1 MLVSKISF
9 RDWRNIPGCEVP
21 LTGGIN
27 VLWGMNAQGKSNIL
41 EGIYYF
47 ARGRSFRGAKEREMI
62 RFGCDFASAELKFRR
77 DGYENDTVL
86 EAILPAAGKKRLLRN
101 GAPLSSASEMMG
113 NFRAV
118 LFCPANLTIVTGGP
132 LERRTFLDIA
142 LSQISGAYLTY
153 VRRYTKVL
161 TERNALIKRA
171 QNGEYVSKEEWEVYA
186 EVLAECGAWIA
197 AYRNEY
203 IGYIS
208 EAVARYFAEMTGG
221 REVPVLEYKSHAMYD
236 GIPAPLSTS
245 GIPDKSG
252 LHEKLTANLDR
263 ETAAGVTL
271 WGVHKDDLIIGLNG
285 REAKLYASQ
294 GQQRSLVLSLKL
306 AEAEIA
312 NRLGGEYPVILLDDV
327 FSELDESRRRYIL
340 ETLGSPDENS
350 PRQIIVTSCE
360 PDVIP
365 GNQAEFVNFVNVSGG
380 GVRTEKSD
388 DGNEPDE
395 SGENAEN

>member
-1 MLVSKISF
+1 MLVSQISF
-9 RDWRNIPGCEVP
+9 RDWRNIPSCSVP
-21 LTGGIN
+21 LYNGIN

-47 ARGRSFRGAKEREMI
+47 ARGKSFRGAKEREMI

-86 EAILPAAGKKRLLRN
+86 EAIVPAIGKKRLTRN

-113 NFRAV
+113 NFRSV

-142 LSQISGAYLTY
+142 LSQLSGTYLTC
-153 VRRYTKVL
+153 VRRYAKVL
-161 TERNALIKRA
+161 VERNALIKHA
-171 QNGEYVSKEEWEVYA
+171 QNGESVSREEWEVYA

-203 IGYIS
+203 VSYLS
-208 EAVARYFAEMTGG
+208 DAVVRYFAEMTGG
-221 REVPVLEYKSHAMYD
+221 REVPTLEYKSHAMYE
-236 GIPAPLSTS
+236 GIPAPLFTS
-245 GIPDKSG
+245 ASPDKS
-252 LHEKLTANLDR
+252 LLYDKLTQNLDR
-263 ETAAGVTL
+263 EIAAGVTL
-271 WGVHKDDLIIGLNG
+271 WGTHKDDVIITLNG
-285 REAKLYASQ
+285 REAKLFASQ
-294 GQQRSLVLSLKL
+294 GQQRSIVLSLKL

-312 NRLGGEYPVILLDDV
+312 NRIGGEYPVILLDDV

-340 ETLGSPDENS
+340 ETLGSPDEKD

-365 GNQAEFVNFVNVSGG
+365 GHQAQFVNFVNVSGG
-380 GVRTEKSD
+380 EVSFEAK
-388 DGNEPDE
+388 
-395 SGENAEN
+395 